1 MIAEVALPNCNIMK
15 KRSHDVSI
23 FQIDSSKE
31 IKLSARCRAVCF
43 KVRDF
48 MVTHCQFKVV
58 LHSTTTAAHHV
69 SCSAL
74 ERALVKLLLAIARE
88 FSIILSINRDSSDAQ
103 IKTAYKKVLVRVH
116 PDKPG
121 GSTERT
127 KELTGLW
134 GQWQDSQRV
143 RGRPT

>member
-1 MIAEVALPNCNIMK
+1 MSPA
-15 KRSHDVSI
+15 
-23 FQIDSSKE
+23 
-31 IKLSARCRAVCF
+31 ARL
-43 KVRDF
+43 K
-48 MVTHCQFKVV
+48 
-58 LHSTTTAAHHV
+58 
-69 SCSAL
+69 
-74 ERALVKLLLAIARE
+74 RALVKLLLAIARE

-143 RGRPT
+143 RGRPAAKAKAGRWKGRMELPPVADRPNM